1 MTRIHRTKAA
11 WCWLLLGVLC
21 VLGGRVQ
28 AQEDENEALVQMVVE
43 LVGDADRDMR
53 ALGLQ
58 QIREEVPGEAA
69 TKRFAELVPT
79 LGPEGQAALLEALGD
94 RGDPAARPVV
104 LDMLQAEQEPVRAA
118 ALRALGP
125 LGTVEDVAALMG
137 KAAEGSDLEKQAARQ
152 ALVRLKGD
160 DVNQAVVAAMSK
172 GKPGAK
178 VELLGVLAA
187 RNAKEALPTVM
198 ESVAD
203 ADPAVRLAALGALR
217 YLADEKN
224 AAGIVGLVKGAK
236 DDAERRKAELAL
248 LMVCTRGGPS
258 CAEPIIAGLGDANE
272 PARIALLH
280 ALARTGGPKALEA
293 VVARLQDDDEAVRD
307 EAVRALS
314 VWRDP
319 AVKPHLLTLAKE
331 SKRER
336 HQVLAVRGLVRLARA
351 QEEKPADLAGLTE
364 AMGLAKRP
372 GERRLVL
379 GALADV
385 ASAESLA
392 LAADALGDRAVAE
405 EACFATVMIAEEME
419 DGNKDEV
426 RAAMQKVLRYA
437 TNGDVRARAEKRLAS
452 P

>member
-11 WCWLLLGVLC
+11 WCWLLSGVLC
-21 VLGGRVQ
+21 VLGGRAL
-28 AQEDENEALVQMVVE
+28 AQEENEALIKMVVE

-79 LGPEGQAALLEALGD
+79 LEPEGQAALLEALGD
-94 RGDPAARPVV
+94 RGDAAARPVV
-104 LDMLQAEQEPVRAA
+104 LDMLKAEQEPVRAA

-125 LGTVEDVAALMG
+125 LGTIEDVAVVMG
-137 KAAEGSDLEKQAARQ
+137 KAADGSTLEKEAARQ
-152 ALVRLKGD
+152 ALVRLRGD
-160 DVNQAVVAAMSK
+160 EVNEAIVAAMSK

-187 RNAKEALPTVM
+187 RNAREALPTVM

-203 ADPAVRLAALGALR
+203 ADASVRLAALGALR
-217 YLADEKN
+217 YLADESN
-224 AAGIVGLVKGAK
+224 TAGIVGLVQGAK

-248 LMVCTRGGPS
+248 LMVCTRGGES
-258 CAEPIIAGLGDANE
+258 CAEPIVAGLGDANV
-272 PARIALLH
+272 PSRIALVH
-280 ALARTGGPKALEA
+280 ALARSGGPKALEA
-293 VVARLQDDDEAVRD
+293 VVARLKDDGAVADEAVR
-307 EAVRALS
+307 VLS

-319 AVKPHLLTLAKE
+319 AVKPHLLAIAKE
-331 SKRER
+331 SKSER
-336 HQVLAVRGLVRLARA
+336 HQVLAIRGLVRLARA

-372 GERRLVL
+372 DEKRLVL
-379 GALADV
+379 GALGGV
-385 ASAESLA
+385 ASPESLA
-392 LAADALGDRAVAE
+392 LATDALGDRAVAE
-405 EACFATVMIAEEME
+405 EACFATVMIAEKME
-419 DGNKDEV
+419 GGKKDDV

-437 TNGDVRARAEKRLAS
+437 KNGDLRARAEKVLAS